1 MQGSSACHGG
11 PMGIWSLS
19 PEGWQGGGERGH
31 LSVHRGRDS
40 QFPGTSAAA
49 GVGSALGWCWQALFC
64 APVCTRSLP
73 RSVVPFSFYLFTV
86 LLLAAPLPPPEDA
99 PLLESFRVLLL
110 RASGALLPA
119 WLVPKSSF
127 SSSSSKVSY
136 SKRADL
142 GCPSQGH

>member
-49 GVGSALGWCWQALFC
+49 GVGSALGWSWQALLC
-64 APVCTRSLP
+64 GPVCTRSLP
-73 RSVVPFSFYLFTV
+73 HSVVPFSFYLFMV
-86 LLLAAPLPPPEDA
+86 LLLAAPLPPPGDA

-110 RASGALLPA
+110 RASGTLVLA
-119 WLVPKSSF
+119 WLAPKSSF

-136 SKRADL
+136 SKRVDL